1 MQQVFV
7 DACMQGDVL
16 WVRQLLSD
24 PTVDPAANDSAAL
37 SFAVMYNRVEVVR
50 MLIADG
56 RADPSSGN
64 NVYIRDAVFNGN
76 AEVARV
82 LLADSRVDP
91 CVYNNWCI
99 RVAIQGDHADILRA
113 LLAHPCVNTV
123 LPLDCLFDGCAR
135 VLVEDERFGIEQ
147 HRDLY
152 EEHQPKMVA
161 QYDAALARGLTMAWV
176 ARGIRAS
183 YDARNVSGLPSWESL
198 VEPVAKRLKAGF
210 I

>member
-1 MQQVFV
+1 MQQVFW

-24 PTVDPAANDSAAL
+24 PSVDPTSNDSAAL
-37 SFAVMYNRVEVVR
+37 SYAVVYNRAEVVR
-50 MLIADG
+50 ALIADG
-56 RADPSSGN
+56 RVDPSAGN
-64 NVYIRDAVFNGN
+64 NVYIRDAVFSGN
-76 AEVARV
+76 TELARV
-82 LLADSRVDP
+82 LLTDSRVDP
-91 CVYNNWCI
+91 CVYNNYCF
-99 RVAIQGDHADILRA
+99 RVAIRRDHADILQA

-123 LPLDCLFDGCAR
+123 PPLDCLFDGCAR

-147 HRDLY
+147 ERDLY
-152 EEHQPKMVA
+152 EKHQPKLVA

-176 ARGIRAS
+176 AS
-183 YDARNVSGLPSWESL
+183 QLPPWESL